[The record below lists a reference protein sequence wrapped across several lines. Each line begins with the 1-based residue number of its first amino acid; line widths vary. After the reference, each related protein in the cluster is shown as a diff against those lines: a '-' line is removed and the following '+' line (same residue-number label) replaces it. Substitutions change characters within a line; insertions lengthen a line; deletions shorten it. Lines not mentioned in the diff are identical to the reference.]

1 MPSDIAR
8 YCPPDIK
15 TKILESANGARQ
27 RARMRGL
34 PVDENLLA
42 FALDLYRAQG
52 GCCALS
58 GLPFHLRVVGSGKAR
73 RPFAP
78 SVDRVDSASGYT
90 RDNVR
95 LVCQAVNF
103 ALNTFGEDVFREIA
117 LATARFVPERIEPL
131 AATKPSRDEERD
143 RKSAYIDHVI
153 KAAPRILAA
162 HHGRLDKE
170 AMRRALRSSFAGAL
184 PSDEAN
190 AYGWGFRRLTEAGV
204 IEPASKTDFYALA
217 GTPGH
222 ARGPT

>member
-1 MPSDIAR
+1 MSSAIAR
-8 YCPPDIK
+8 YCPPDIQR
-15 TKILESANGARQ
+15 KIIESANGARQ
-27 RARMRGL
+27 RACSRGL
-34 PVDENLLA
+34 PAEEDLCA
-42 FALDLYRAQG
+42 FALELYRTQG

-103 ALNTFGEDVFREIA
+103 ALNAYGEDVFRAIA
-117 LATARFVPERIEPL
+117 LATARFEPTRIEPL

-143 RKSAYIDHVI
+143 RKRAYIDHVI
-153 KAAPRILAA
+153 KEAPLILAA
-162 HHGRLDKE
+162 HHGRLEKD
-170 AMRRALRSSFAGAL
+170 AMRTALRSSFVGVL

-204 IEPASKTDFYALA
+204 IAPASKTDFYALA
-217 GTPGH
+217 GTPGP
-222 ARGPT
+222 ASDPG